1 MTGKRDFTKIKRL
14 IVKVGSSS
22 LIYPTGRPKLTEIE
36 HLVRQL
42 ADLRN
47 QEREVMLVTSGAIG
61 MGVKK
66 MGYLRP
72 PKTIPEKQ
80 AAAAVGQGALLNLY
94 AKFFAEY
101 GVTVGQ
107 VLLTRE
113 DFADR
118 KRFLNISHT
127 MCTLLNMGVIP
138 IINENDTVA
147 VEEIKFGDNDNL
159 AALVA
164 GLTDA
169 ELLILLSDVDGLYT
183 ADPRR
188 SAKACFIS
196 EVKEI
201 TPEVEQLAGG
211 VGTALGSGGMATK
224 LQAAQIAM
232 HSGITTVLAS
242 STEKNI
248 IRRIIDGEK
257 LGTVF
262 WPTGKLENKKR
273 WIAYNTSL
281 QGKILV
287 DAGAAEAISKKGKSL
302 IPSWVLS
309 VEGDFEIGNAVSVI
323 DPAGKEIAR
332 GIVNFTA
339 REIELIKGRQTKKIP
354 QVLGHKDYEEIIH
367 RNNLVIR
374 K

>member
-1 MTGKRDFTKIKRL
+1 MTEKRDFTKVNRL
-14 IVKVGSSS
+14 VVKVGSSS

-42 ADLRN
+42 ADLHN
-47 QEREVMLVTSGAIG
+47 QGREVMLVTSGAIG
-61 MGVKK
+61 MGVNKL
-66 MGYLRP
+66 GYLRH

-118 KRFLNISHT
+118 KRFLNISNT
-127 MCTLLNMGVIP
+127 LCTLLHIGVIP

-147 VEEIKFGDNDNL
+147 IEEIKFGDNDNL

-164 GLTDA
+164 GLADA
-169 ELLILLSDVDGLYT
+169 GLLILLSDVDGLYT

-188 SAKACFIS
+188 SAKACFVS

-211 VGTALGSGGMATK
+211 VGMALGSGGMATK
-224 LQAAQIAM
+224 LQAAQITM
-232 HSGITTVLAS
+232 HSGIITVLALAG
-242 STEKNI
+242 EKNV
-248 IRRIIDGEK
+248 IRRIMDGEK

-262 WPTGKLENKKR
+262 WPTGRLENKKR
-273 WIAYNTSL
+273 WIAYNTLL
-281 QGKILV
+281 QGKIQV

-302 IPSWVLS
+302 LPSGVLG
-309 VEGDFEIGNAVSVI
+309 VEGDFEIGNTVSVI

-339 REIELIKGRQTKKIP
+339 REVELIKGIQTKKISHI
-354 QVLGHKDYEEIIH
+354 LGHKDYEEIIH

-374 K
+374 